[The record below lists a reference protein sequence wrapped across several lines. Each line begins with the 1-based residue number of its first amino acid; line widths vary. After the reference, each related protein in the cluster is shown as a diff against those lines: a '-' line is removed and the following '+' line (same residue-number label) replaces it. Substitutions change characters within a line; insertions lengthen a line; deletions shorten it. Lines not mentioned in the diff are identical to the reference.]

1 MAPCVPQ
8 TWGTGGTF
16 HQGNKAN
23 LRPTLAVFSTVSAH
37 WTLTEPVVSTIM
49 GGKDRTVTSA
59 SYTLQSNLGFA
70 GNYTKVRTGAAYICS
85 PQAEPPGFS
94 ASLLSIDASAYLS
107 SYTLKRGE

>member
-23 LRPTLAVFSTVSAH
+23 LR
-37 WTLTEPVVSTIM
+37 
-49 GGKDRTVTSA
+49 
-59 SYTLQSNLGFA
+59 SNLGFA

-94 ASLLSIDASAYLS
+94 ASLLSI
-107 SYTLKRGE
+107 G